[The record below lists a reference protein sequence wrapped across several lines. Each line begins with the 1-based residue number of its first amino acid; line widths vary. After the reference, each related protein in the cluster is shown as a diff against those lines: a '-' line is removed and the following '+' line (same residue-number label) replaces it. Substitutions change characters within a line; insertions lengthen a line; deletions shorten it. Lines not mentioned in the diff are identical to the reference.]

1 MFWRE
6 RCEEEALKKGVFGVW
21 AGKIHPP
28 PSSRPGSA
36 GRLTEEENLSKL
48 TCSQQLRDEQSRVKE
63 KHPSSCCHRQGG
75 WCRDMLFC
83 VVCLSGVAVYLRC
96 FIIFYLHLCVV
107 WHNIS
112 RIILTAVLS
121 C

>member
-28 PSSRPGSA
+28 PRSRPGSA

-48 TCSQQLRDEQSRVKE
+48 TCSQQLRDEQSRE
-63 KHPSSCCHRQGG
+63 AS
-75 WCRDMLFC
+75 
-83 VVCLSGVAVYLRC
+83 
-96 FIIFYLHLCVV
+96 IFLLPQARGMVQRH
-107 WHNIS
+107 
-112 RIILTAVLS
+112 AVLCGLSVWGS
-121 C
+121 CISEMFYYLLSASLCGLA